1 MQMDSYLYAGFFH
14 DEAAFYPQGAVP
26 PSPELPFGLIASPGE
41 PAPPFPPPEAPRPAA
56 FQDYSVAEPELLAQA
71 VGAGEPHYGSSGPSV
86 NMRVVDALGGVGGD
100 PVHDQTMG
108 EEWEEEPRRQ
118 RQQQQQQPAD
128 AEDTFAANYGDVPVE
143 EIQSKAISGRLW
155 TKIGDLDADAAGRSV
170 LIRGATQ
177 AIRPVSKK
185 MAFVVLRQSMSTVQ
199 CVLVASGVLVAS
211 ADAGVS
217 TQMVRFATALS
228 KESIVDVEGVVSL
241 PKEPLKATTQ
251 QVRSTCILLCN
262 LLMQFLSSESN
273 KPVLTDL
280 MRISMFI
287 LLLP

>member
-1 MQMDSYLYAGFFH
+1 MSS
-14 DEAAFYPQGAVP
+14 E
-26 PSPELPFGLIASPGE
+26 
-41 PAPPFPPPEAPRPAA
+41 PPPTTAA
-56 FQDYSVAEPELLAQA
+56 ADELAADLSAATLSKKQQKKDARKAEKAEKAAQ
-71 VGAGEPHYGSSGPSV
+71 
-86 NMRVVDALGGVGGD
+86 R
-100 PVHDQTMG
+100 
-108 EEWEEEPRRQ
+108 
-118 RQQQQQQPAD
+118 QQQQQPAD
-128 AEDTFAANYGDVPVE
+128 AEDPFATNYGDVPVE
-143 EIQSKAISGRLW
+143 EIQSKAISGRSW

-199 CVLVASGVLVAS
+199 CVLVAS

-262 LLMQFLSSESN
+262 SLVQFLSSESN

>member
-1 MQMDSYLYAGFFH
+1 MSS
-14 DEAAFYPQGAVP
+14 E
-26 PSPELPFGLIASPGE
+26 
-41 PAPPFPPPEAPRPAA
+41 PPPTAA
-56 FQDYSVAEPELLAQA
+56 AADELAADLSAATLSKKQQKKDARKAEKAEKAAQ
-71 VGAGEPHYGSSGPSV
+71 
-86 NMRVVDALGGVGGD
+86 R
-100 PVHDQTMG
+100 
-108 EEWEEEPRRQ
+108 
-118 RQQQQQQPAD
+118 QQQQPAD
-128 AEDTFAANYGDVPVE
+128 AEDPFATNYGDVPVE

-199 CVLVASGVLVAS
+199 CVLVAS

-262 LLMQFLSSESN
+262 SLMQFL
-273 KPVLTDL
+273 
-280 MRISMFI
+280 
-287 LLLP
+287 

>member
-1 MQMDSYLYAGFFH
+1 MSS
-14 DEAAFYPQGAVP
+14 E
-26 PSPELPFGLIASPGE
+26 
-41 PAPPFPPPEAPRPAA
+41 PPPTAA
-56 FQDYSVAEPELLAQA
+56 AADELAADLSAATLSKKQQKKDARKAEKAEKAAQ
-71 VGAGEPHYGSSGPSV
+71 
-86 NMRVVDALGGVGGD
+86 R
-100 PVHDQTMG
+100 
-108 EEWEEEPRRQ
+108 
-118 RQQQQQQPAD
+118 QQQQQPAD
-128 AEDTFAANYGDVPVE
+128 AEDPFAANYGDVPVE
-143 EIQSKAISGRLW
+143 EIQSKAISGRSW

-199 CVLVASGVLVAS
+199 CVLVAS

-251 QVRSTCILLCN
+251 QVRSTCILLGN
-262 LLMQFLSSESN
+262 SLTQFLSSESS
-273 KPVLTDL
+273 KPVPTDL
-280 MRISMFI
+280 MRVSMFV

>member
-1 MQMDSYLYAGFFH
+1 MSS
-14 DEAAFYPQGAVP
+14 E
-26 PSPELPFGLIASPGE
+26 
-41 PAPPFPPPEAPRPAA
+41 PPPTTAA
-56 FQDYSVAEPELLAQA
+56 ADELAADLSAATLSKKQQKKDARKAEKAEKAA
-71 VGAGEPHYGSSGPSV
+71 
-86 NMRVVDALGGVGGD
+86 
-100 PVHDQTMG
+100 
-108 EEWEEEPRRQ
+108 Q

-128 AEDTFAANYGDVPVE
+128 AEDPFAANYGDVPVE

-199 CVLVASGVLVAS
+199 CVLVAS

-262 LLMQFLSSESN
+262 SLMQFL
-273 KPVLTDL
+273 
-280 MRISMFI
+280 
-287 LLLP
+287 

>member
-1 MQMDSYLYAGFFH
+1 MSS
-14 DEAAFYPQGAVP
+14 E
-26 PSPELPFGLIASPGE
+26 
-41 PAPPFPPPEAPRPAA
+41 PPPTAA
-56 FQDYSVAEPELLAQA
+56 AADELTADLSAATLSKKQQKKDARKAEKAEKAA
-71 VGAGEPHYGSSGPSV
+71 
-86 NMRVVDALGGVGGD
+86 
-100 PVHDQTMG
+100 
-108 EEWEEEPRRQ
+108 Q

-128 AEDTFAANYGDVPVE
+128 AEDPFAANYGDVPVE
-143 EIQSKAISGRLW
+143 EIQSKAISGRSW

-199 CVLVASGVLVAS
+199 CVLVAS

-228 KESIVDVEGVVSL
+228 KESIVDVEGIVSL

-251 QVRSTCILLCN
+251 QVRSTCILLVN
-262 LLMQFLSSESN
+262 SLTQFLSSENS
-273 KPVLTDL
+273 KPVPTDL
-280 MRISMFI
+280 MRVSMFV